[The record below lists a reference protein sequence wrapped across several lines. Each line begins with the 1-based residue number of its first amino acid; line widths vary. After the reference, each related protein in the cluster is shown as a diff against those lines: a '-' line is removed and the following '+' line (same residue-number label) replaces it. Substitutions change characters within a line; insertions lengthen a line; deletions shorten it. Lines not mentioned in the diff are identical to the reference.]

1 MHDDSN
7 DFMAMITSL
16 LTNEMNR
23 PEVREKILQP
33 LLRWLLWQIVPYIL
47 LIICLN
53 FFLTIAAIC
62 LVLYFRR

>member
-1 MHDDSN
+1 MA
-7 DFMAMITSL
+7 DFVEMMTNMVITEI
-16 LTNEMNR
+16 NKKDFK
-23 PEVREKILQP
+23 EKVLQP
-33 LLRWLLWQIVPYIL
+33 LLIWFLWHIIPYVL